1 MSRLISKIQKHI
13 VDHSNIDNIKYN
25 KYFNYLE
32 SPYASIEFPELGDIK
47 LFEIVPQP
55 KANSSATTKS
65 ELQEVVRASS
75 NRTEKEIKH
84 VLEVDKDPLLV
95 FDPFLHKHDLKL
107 DRPLFATMYY
117 NCLLA
122 IVDHLKYFYNRARP
136 FQIAPHLGYVISVI
150 QTSTHQTPSY
160 PSGHLTEGA
169 LIAEILSDI
178 YPEHKTA
185 FYEAAGLVGKARV
198 LQGVH
203 YPSDNEASMILA
215 RVGWENI
222 KGNLDDKWTDIIK
235 E

>member
-65 ELQEVVRASS
+65 ELQEVVRVSS

-136 FQIAPHLGYVISVI
+136 FQIAPYYDMYINRI
-150 QTSTHQTPSY
+150 ITSSHHTASY
-160 PSGHLTEGA
+160 PSGHTMYAA
-169 LIAEILSDI
+169 LASNMLSEKYPKYKKDFENIVSLCAE
-178 YPEHKTA
+178 
-185 FYEAAGLVGKARV
+185 ARI

-203 YPSDNEASMILA
+203 FPSDNEAAIKI
-215 RVGWENI
+215 VNKIYPNI
-222 KGNLDDKWTDIIK
+222 KKYITEN
-235 E
+235 

>member
-136 FQIAPHLGYVISVI
+136 FQIAPYYDMYINRI
-150 QTSTHQTPSY
+150 ITSSHHTASY
-160 PSGHLTEGA
+160 PSGHTMYAALTSNMLSEKYPKYKKDFENIVS
-169 LIAEILSDI
+169 LCAE
-178 YPEHKTA
+178 
-185 FYEAAGLVGKARV
+185 ARI

-203 YPSDNEASMILA
+203 FPSDNEAAIKI
-215 RVGWENI
+215 VNKIYPNI
-222 KGNLDDKWTDIIK
+222 KKYITEN
-235 E
+235 